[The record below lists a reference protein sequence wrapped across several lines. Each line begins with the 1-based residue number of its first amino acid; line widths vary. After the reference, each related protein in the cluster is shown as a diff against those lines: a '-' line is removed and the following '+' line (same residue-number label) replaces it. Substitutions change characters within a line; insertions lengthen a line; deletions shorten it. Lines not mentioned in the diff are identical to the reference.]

1 MVTRFSVLILLLLLT
16 FVPNIIFAKKNPKTK
31 KTVTTKAAPEK
42 KVAPKYAPTPY
53 YIIVDKSDNT
63 LTVYDSE
70 DWLVQYPCTFG
81 SEDLGDK
88 LKEGDRRTPEGRFHI
103 SSKYLHK
110 KWNRFMML
118 DYPTQADHE
127 KFKQRKA
134 KGLIPASAKIGGAI
148 GIHGTW
154 PREDWAV
161 ENLQAWTQGCVSM
174 KNEDVQELYEMI
186 TPGTLVIIQR

>member
-1 MVTRFSVLILLLLLT
+1 MNLRLSAVVFLLLLT
-16 FVPNIIFAKKNPKTK
+16 SVSNQIFAKKKPKAK
-31 KTVTTKAAPEK
+31 KPFTAKAAASQP
-42 KVAPKYAPTPY
+42 VTPKYAASPY

-88 LKEGDRRTPEGRFHI
+88 MKEGDRRTPEGRFRI
-103 SSKYLHK
+103 SSKYVHK
-110 KWNRFMML
+110 KWSRFMML
-118 DYPTQADHE
+118 DYPNQADYA
-127 KFKQRKA
+127 KFNQRKA

-154 PREDWAV
+154 PREEWAV
-161 ENLQAWTQGCVSM
+161 ENLQSWTQGCVSM
-174 KNEDVQELYEMI
+174 KNEDVQELYQMI
-186 TPGTLVIIQR
+186 LPGTLVIIQK